1 MEKNLKIIYVVLV
14 VTSAVL
20 CIYAYILGSK
30 YIGNPQEYVTLQSMS
45 VILTLLSLPI
55 ILKLYNKK
63 MMSTGADRE
72 DYVDE
77 KHIFYKWNILR
88 MSVTFVVICMN
99 VVTYSFVHTSSPMIC
114 ALIAWMFLTF
124 FCIPKKIK
132 INEVKKEVEEQSVE
146 DKKGDET
153 MVE

>member
-20 CIYAYILGSK
+20 SIYAYILGSK

-77 KHIFYKWNILR
+77 KHIFYIYGYIQK
-88 MSVTFVVICMN
+88 
-99 VVTYSFVHTSSPMIC
+99 
-114 ALIAWMFLTF
+114 
-124 FCIPKKIK
+124 
-132 INEVKKEVEEQSVE
+132 
-146 DKKGDET
+146 
-153 MVE
+153 

>member
-20 CIYAYILGSK
+20 SIYAYVLGSK

-63 MMSTGADRE
+63 MMATGADRE

-99 VVTYSFVHTSSPMIC
+99 VVTYSLVHTSSPMIC

-132 INEVKKEVEEQSVE
+132 MEEVKAEKEQPVEE
-146 DKKGDET
+146 KKSDET
-153 MVE
+153 TVE